1 MRFLGACVAPRRLIL
16 VEGLDD
22 DWINPFGTQVSWL
35 AASEVFEFL
44 GVKEHS
50 AIHYREGGH
59 AYTKQDWSVV
69 LDFTKV
75 QLCGKEKTTGYKSMR
90 ENENKAGY
98 SWRCPKTNN

>member
-1 MRFLGACVAPRRLIL
+1 MTGSIHLAHRFRGLQHLKYSNFL
-16 VEGLDD
+16 VSRN
-22 DWINPFGTQVSWL
+22 I
-35 AASEVFEFL
+35 A
-44 GVKEHS
+44 

-98 SWRCPKTNN
+98 SWRCPKTND

>member
-1 MRFLGACVAPRRLIL
+1 MTGSIHLHTGFVAC
-16 VEGLDD
+16 
-22 DWINPFGTQVSWL
+22 
-35 AASEVFEFL
+35 ASEYL
-44 GVKEHS
+44 ISCVKEHI